1 MISHISGTIK
11 SVSDQAIVVDM
22 NGLGLN
28 VAVAQESGYQVGCS
42 VALYAYMHWNQEQ
55 GPSLYGFSSE
65 LEKAVFLMVIDC
77 SGVGPKIGLAVLN
90 SLGAERFLEILQS
103 ADERALSKVSGIG
116 PKKAEQMIVQ
126 LKHKVGKL
134 LDKGFKVTGSAQITN
149 WQNVQEVLESLNYS
163 RAETAA
169 TMRHLRESE
178 TDAALPFDNLIRKA
192 LSFLAKNK

>member
-1 MISHISGTIK
+1 MITHISGKVVAIL
-11 SVSDQAIVVDM
+11 DQAVVVDM
-22 NGLGLN
+22 NGLGLH
-28 VAVAQESGYQVGCS
+28 VAVAQESQFQVGS
-42 VALYAYMHWNQEQ
+42 PVTLYAYMHWNQEQ
-55 GPSLYGFSSE
+55 GPSLFGFSSE

-77 SGVGPKIGLAVLN
+77 SGIGPKIGLAVLG
-90 SLGAERFLEILQS
+90 SLGAERFIEILQS
-103 ADERALSKVSGIG
+103 GDERALSKVSGIG

-149 WQNVQEVLESLNYS
+149 WQNIQEVLESLNYS
-163 RAETAA
+163 RPEITA

-178 TDAALPFDNLIRKA
+178 PDAALPFDNLMRKA